1 MLFMVIRR
9 YSGGCADRSRF
20 GGGVL
25 IVISCRGRWGEWRN
39 GRRAGFRCQCPSGR
53 GGSSPPSPTRSGSRN
68 SAMRGQELERVPD
81 LFLFVRFPVA
91 LRGSTRGSGLR
102 NSHPD
107 PSHRP
112 ELSQLVAE
120 TRIFKSLLRS
130 SNAVRGPT
138 TPTRLQTRSQAWS
151 PAGIPIMPARG
162 QCNPG
167 RPSSLEPGT
176 LSEEPL

>member
-1 MLFMVIRR
+1 MPGRPYMATETANWIDKV
-9 YSGGCADRSRF
+9 
-20 GGGVL
+20 
-25 IVISCRGRWGEWRN
+25 RGRNPREFN
-39 GRRAGFRCQCPSGR
+39 AKPSGDQGR
-53 GGSSPPSPTRSGSRN
+53 KPSLTCSFQPLTRSGSRN